1 MKCSL
6 KKNPGCH
13 FFTKNPKVTTKKK
26 ILADGRGEVGGGGGL
41 GYFFIPKRISKSEK
55 KILAGGR
62 GGAGV

>member
-26 ILADGRGEVGGGGGL
+26 ILADGRGEVGGGGGARV
-41 GYFFIPKRISKSEK
+41 FFYSQKN
-55 KILAGGR
+55 LQ
-62 GGAGV
+62 V